1 MYGITVSHVY
11 RPSWSWEDLKLSVFT
26 FRLRTALHALRNT
39 YFESL
44 YVTFFEANG
53 VNASENQQGERAPPR
68 RGGLELPPTT

>member
-44 YVTFFEANG
+44 YYASVHCSEACELSFVFPKPQPNKLDS
-53 VNASENQQGERAPPR
+53 VRNAV
-68 RGGLELPPTT
+68 